1 MRKQRKQLE
10 MYPLVKEYLSSDI
23 SQREFCQG
31 RKIKVHTFQYWL
43 SKYKRDQI
51 KQNQEDKFISLEVNE
66 SSPSLNQVMRISYP
80 SGMIVEFPV
89 Y

>member
-1 MRKQRKQLE
+1 MRKQRNQSE
-10 MYPLVKEYLSSDI
+10 MYPLVEEYLSSDI
-23 SQREFCQG
+23 SQREYCQ
-31 RKIKVHTFQYWL
+31 RHQIKVHTFQYWL
-43 SKYKRDQI
+43 SKYKQDQI

-66 SSPSLNQVMRISYP
+66 LSPSLNQVVRISYP